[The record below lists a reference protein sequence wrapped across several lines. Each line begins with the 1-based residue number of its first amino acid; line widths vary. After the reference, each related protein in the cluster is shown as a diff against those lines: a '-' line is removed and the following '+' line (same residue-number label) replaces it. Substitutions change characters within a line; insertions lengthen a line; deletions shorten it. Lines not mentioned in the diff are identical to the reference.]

1 MEMWPPGGEV
11 VETQAADVLSDL
23 ERRCL
28 LKHICEC
35 HELLLLTLLGAA
47 SARDKQPATPE
58 VIGIQEAL
66 RIAELQVAQAERLAL
81 RLARLVVD

>member
-1 MEMWPPGGEV
+1 MEMWPPGGDAVHSRAE
-11 VETQAADVLSDL
+11 EVLSDF

-47 SARDKQPATPE
+47 SARDKEPGTPE

-81 RLARLVVD
+81 RLARLAVD